1 MTDFNTMN
9 GLEVLIHLLTH
20 PEDGM
25 FLWILIIFGM
35 VMIGVSLYLDRDD
48 NAIECKP
55 QPPEHHL

>member
-20 PEDGM
+20 PEDGI
-25 FLWILIIFGM
+25 FLWILIIFGV
-35 VMIGVSLYLDRDD
+35 VMIRISLYLDKDD
-48 NAIECKP
+48 RTIDCKP

>member
-9 GLEVLIHLLTH
+9 GVEVLIHLLTH

-25 FLWILIIFGM
+25 FLWVLIIFGLA
-35 VMIGVSLYLDRDD
+35 MIGISLYLDKNDSAVD
-48 NAIECKP
+48 CKP